1 MNIKNE
7 TVVFT
12 GTLITMSRKQAQAL
26 VFSLV
31 GKIQK
36 NISKSTTILVV
47 GNLQGDLF
55 TEKVS
60 SNKIETAI
68 KINDKQDSIKIIDE
82 KAFFSLI
89 KDNLYLL
96 HSNL

>member
-1 MNIKNE
+1 M
-7 TVVFT
+7 
-12 GTLITMSRKQAQAL
+12 
-26 VFSLV
+26 
-31 GKIQK
+31 
-36 NISKSTTILVV
+36 VV

-60 SNKIETAI
+60 SKKIETAI

-82 KAFFSLI
+82 KTFFSLI

>member
-26 VFSLV
+26 VFSLG

-47 GNLQGDLF
+47 GNLF

-60 SNKIETAI
+60 SKKIETAI

-82 KAFFSLI
+82 KTFFSLI

>member
-26 VFSLV
+26 VFSLG

-60 SNKIETAI
+60 SKKIETAI
-68 KINDKQDSIKIIDE
+68 KINDKQNSIKIIDE
-82 KAFFSLI
+82 KTFFSLI